1 VKKSPAIPLLAGAAL
16 LGILLLSLLVW
27 ILRSDEEAPPPMD
40 PAPIAEPVNTDPVAE
55 AAPELASVVVD
66 AGPWAEIVDILDAE
80 GNSIQPN
87 PAVGRTTPVQLQ
99 LLPAFYSIVFQHP
112 DIEEAA
118 VCQVVAALGA
128 PSTCSTKMTD
138 VDVTG
143 YFKDTGWWK

>member
-1 VKKSPAIPLLAGAAL
+1 V
-16 LGILLLSLLVW
+16 
-27 ILRSDEEAPPPMD
+27 D
-40 PAPIAEPVNTDPVAE
+40 PTPIAQPVNTDPVAE
-55 AAPELASVVVD
+55 VAPELASVVVD

-87 PAVGRTTPVQLQ
+87 PGVGRTTPVQLQ